1 MVHALSLVPEDDNL
15 VYSCGED
22 GVVQRIDLRTQQA
35 GYSGTPLFRCF
46 THTLGTLKLYSIHCN
61 PTNPHQYCL
70 GGEDECVRI
79 FDIRMIKRRT
89 KSMMTY
95 RLNPKPGDEFITQ
108 LVPRSMWLLES
119 TGMRYHRTNM
129 PQYQVTHATFSQQG
143 DVLATYNDENIYLF
157 SKEAVLQG
165 GICGDAL
172 RMDNDD
178 DYRNMS
184 PSMYGPPPSSSSSG
198 EEEEEEEDGDGN
210 DYEPRGRAGRPMGHP
225 AQRFQDPPLHPPRDE
240 ASSSNDEDTDGT
252 VRRRLNMDGSSS
264 SSSSSS
270 SGGNLSSF
278 HTSRDEE
285 EEEEE
290 EEEEDQSDDGND
302 DDYYYYQPPPQ
313 QQGVV
318 QRYHGHVNKL
328 TIKRVG
334 FYGPNDEWIVSGS
347 DCGHVFLWK
356 RDDDS
361 NGNSIDVGRKRRPDM
376 VLKASSTVVNCVVA
390 PPMYTAGSSSGSS
403 SSVRGGGYLVT
414 SGMSHDIKVWCPGE
428 VVEEEERKRRV
439 VKRMKVN
446 VERRRREREGDSE
459 EEEEEDV

>member
-1 MVHALSLVPEDDNL
+1 MVHGLSLVPEDDNL

-35 GYSGTPLFRCF
+35 GHSGTPLFRCS
-46 THTLGTLKLYSIHCN
+46 TPAVGTLKLHSIHCN
-61 PTNPHQYCL
+61 PTNSRQFCL

-95 RLNPKPGDEFITQ
+95 TLNPKLGDDFMTQ
-108 LVPRSMWLLES
+108 LVPRSMWLLGCTS
-119 TGMRYHRTNM
+119 MRYHRRIM
-129 PQYQVTHATFSQQG
+129 PQYQVTHATFSRQG
-143 DVLATYNDENIYLF
+143 DVLASYNDEDIYLF

-165 GICGDAL
+165 GVCGDAL
-172 RMDNDD
+172 PMDNDD

-184 PSMYGPPPSSSSSG
+184 PSMYGPPPSSSPSSSSR
-198 EEEEEEEDGDGN
+198 EEEEEEEEEGRDAN
-210 DYEPRGRAGRPMGHP
+210 DYEPRERAGLPVDHP
-225 AQRFQDPPLHPPRDE
+225 AQRFQDPPLHSPRNE
-240 ASSSNDEDTDGT
+240 ASSSDNEDTDGT
-252 VRRRLNMDGSSS
+252 LRRRLSMGDGN

-278 HTSRDEE
+278 HTSTDEE
-285 EEEEE
+285 EEEDE
-290 EEEEDQSDDGND
+290 SDEGND
-302 DDYYYYQPPPQ
+302 DYYYYYQPPPQ

-328 TIKRVG
+328 TIKGVG

-361 NGNSIDVGRKRRPDM
+361 NGNSNDVGRKRRPDM
-376 VLKASSTVVNCVVA
+376 ILKASSTVVNCVVA
-390 PPMYTAGSSSGSS
+390 PPMYSTGSSSSSS

-414 SGMSHDIKVWCPGE
+414 SGMSHDIKVWCPGD
-428 VVEEEERKRRV
+428 VTEEEERKRRV

-446 VERRRREREGDSE
+446 VERRRRERERERDSE
-459 EEEEEDV
+459 EEEED